1 MSFPSSVRG
10 GGGSKN
16 EERHRRPGNSIGEKG
31 MLHPSGAWCVQWRRT
46 RHEEDI
52 LLFGQGKEE
61 EERKSRKEVAD
72 GDRGKSSAWEKEGRE
87 GRQRTNSGGGQR
99 GRETLASLSRRRRR
113 NSRPRASKN
122 PRRRTTGNEDRL
134 SRQQEGEEQ
143 LTVHRDLWLLL
154 RSTVV
159 EREPPRNI
167 CSTWKHSNNIRIMRR
182 ILHTPA
188 NVAQLLAT
196 CSYLF
201 FRVFRT

>member
-1 MSFPSSVRG
+1 MKNATGARETQLGKRG
-10 GGGSKN
+10 CSI
-16 EERHRRPGNSIGEKG
+16 RPGPG
-31 MLHPSGAWCVQWRRT
+31 VY
-46 RHEEDI
+46 
-52 LLFGQGKEE
+52 
-61 EERKSRKEVAD
+61 
-72 GDRGKSSAWEKEGRE
+72 
-87 GRQRTNSGGGQR
+87 SGGGQGMKKTFFFSGKERRRRKEKAGRKLQTAAEGKAPHGKRR
-99 GRETLASLSRRRRR
+99 GGRADKEQTAAEAREGGRHWPLSRRRRR

-154 RSTVV
+154 RSNVV